1 MAEAQQQGL
10 VVAVDRIFTNS
21 ANLDGN
27 AIVDFVKA
35 LCQVCM
41 EELAHK
47 RLFSMHKIVE
57 ISYYNMAR
65 IRLQWSRIWEV
76 LGDHF
81 NTVGTYPDEHIAY
94 TSIDSLRQLS
104 FKFLEKGEFANFRF
118 QKEFLRPFEHIM
130 KKTPSRNIK
139 ELVVHCVA
147 SMVHAH
153 STSIRSG
160 WTNVFSVFH
169 LAASEKD
176 DTLVD
181 TAFQTTL
188 RIITQVYEAQF
199 PHLVDSFQDAIKC
212 LSEFACNAHFPDT
225 SMEAIRLIRH
235 CAKYV
240 AERADLFREVSASD
254 APVSTSAGA
263 TTTAV
268 ASSVTTGQ
276 QQVHEGAGVQQ
287 PQAGAVVGGSED
299 RLWVRGWI
307 PILFELSCI
316 VSRCKLDV
324 RTRALTVLFEVVKSY
339 GNTFATHWWHDL
351 FQVRMCLYKEVICGR
366 YQGRYC
372 WLRNMFNVF
381 NNKQCFVIYNNILS
395 SCFLIFIPSV
405 VYSSIYNY

>member
-1 MAEAQQQGL
+1 M
-10 VVAVDRIFTNS
+10 VAVDRIFTNS

-41 EELAHK
+41 EELTHK

-76 LGDHF
+76 LGEHF

-153 STSIRSG
+153 SASIRSG

-254 APVSTSAGA
+254 VPSTATSTATPTA
-263 TTTAV
+263 TTTGAGP
-268 ASSVTTGQ
+268 AISAPAQQFHQQLQDTQ
-276 QQVHEGAGVQQ
+276 QQQSVNAATVGGNI
-287 PQAGAVVGGSED
+287 GGSED

-339 GNTFATHWWHDL
+339 GSTFATHWWHDL
-351 FQVRMCLYKEVICGR
+351 FQVSNPR
-366 YQGRYC
+366 
-372 WLRNMFNVF
+372 
-381 NNKQCFVIYNNILS
+381 
-395 SCFLIFIPSV
+395 
-405 VYSSIYNY
+405 